1 MRRQPLLKEASLKSQ
16 ESDSVMLSCKI
27 SSYQLNV
34 PVILRELFRIL
45 QNCYEE
51 IIAKMEKFV
60 KSAFP
65 LIFPEVHM
73 HRVFQRHA
81 FLPQQKSLFRPAGDE
96 AAGVIYDAVAGEVSV
111 V

>member
-1 MRRQPLLKEASLKSQ
+1 MDHELLAAGSCEVYHTFITYKLSKNVADKVLSLLVLLLEILETKNGNADSQ
-16 ESDSVMLSCKI
+16 
-27 SSYQLNV
+27 
-34 PVILRELFRIL
+34 
-45 QNCYEE
+45 
-51 IIAKMEKFV
+51 

-73 HRVFQRHA
+73 HCILQLHTV
-81 FLPQQKSLFRPAGDE
+81 LPQQKCLFRPAGDE